1 MTAARATAEAP
12 ANIAFVK
19 YWGARDLDH
28 AVPWTASL
36 SMTLRRCCSVCTV
49 EVIELDEDLVQWVNR
64 NGECVDPGVGFAS
77 RVRAHL
83 ATLRRRLGTAARFRV
98 ATRNN
103 FPSSAG
109 IASSASGF
117 AALTMATVA
126 VAGRR
131 LDPAALSVLARMS
144 GSGSAARSTLGG
156 FVEWPE
162 DISNPQGPAAQVATA
177 DHWPLCDVIAV
188 TDQGEKAVPSRQG
201 HRRAPTSPLFA
212 TRLSLVPERLEQ
224 ARQAIRDRDLEGL
237 GRVIESEAL
246 DLHYIAMSSQP
257 PIYYWNG
264 GTIDVLKTVQ
274 RLRKTGCPVFWT
286 MDAGANVH
294 LICSQAER
302 ETVVREVEAL
312 ESVRQVIRDEVGP
325 GPRLLDTHLI

>member
-1 MTAARATAEAP
+1 MTAAKTTVEAP

-19 YWGARDLDH
+19 YWGARDLDR
-28 AVPWTASL
+28 AVPWTGSL

-49 EVIELDEDLVQWVNR
+49 EITELDEDLVQLVNR
-64 NGECVDPGVGFAS
+64 NGECVDPGVGFVS

-83 ATLRRRLGTAARFRV
+83 ATLRRRLGTSGHFRV

-103 FPSSAG
+103 FPSAAG

-117 AALTMATVA
+117 AALTMATVTA
-126 VAGRR
+126 TGRH
-131 LDPAALSVLARMS
+131 LDPSELSILARMS
-144 GSGSAARSTLGG
+144 GSGSAARSVLGG

-162 DISNPQGPAAQVATA
+162 DISDPHGPARQVATA

-201 HRRAPTSPLFA
+201 HRRAPTSPHFA
-212 TRLSLVPERLEQ
+212 ARLSLVPGRLEQ
-224 ARQAIRDRDLEGL
+224 TRLAIRERDLEGL

-264 GTIDVLKTVQ
+264 GTIDVLRAVQ
-274 RLRKTGCPVFWT
+274 ELRMAGCPVFWT

-294 LICSQAER
+294 LICPQSER
-302 ETVVREVEAL
+302 ETVVQEVEAL
-312 ESVRQVIRDEVGP
+312 ESVKQVIRDEVGP